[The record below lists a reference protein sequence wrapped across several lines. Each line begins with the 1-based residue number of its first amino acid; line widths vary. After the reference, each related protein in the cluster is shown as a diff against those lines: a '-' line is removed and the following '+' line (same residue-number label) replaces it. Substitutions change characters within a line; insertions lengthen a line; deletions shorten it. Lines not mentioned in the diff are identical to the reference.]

1 MRIKQMIINSNLS
14 KMRNKILP
22 TCLQGNYRDSL
33 REFSNTS
40 YGVFESERVKG
51 AQQKVVIRDYF
62 RSRLKRKFRKKKNK
76 VYIIRMQQALVFSS
90 SDSIRAGVH
99 PLNGD
104 TADPRLFL
112 IISCKT
118 NQIV

>member
-22 TCLQGNYRDSL
+22 TCLKGNYRDSL

-40 YGVFESERVKG
+40 YGVFGSERVKG

-62 RSRLKRKFRKKKNK
+62 RSRLKRKFRKKNK
-76 VYIIRMQQALVFSS
+76 VYIIRMQQALVFPPPIAYEPAF
-90 SDSIRAGVH
+90 IR
-99 PLNGD
+99 
-104 TADPRLFL
+104 
-112 IISCKT
+112 
-118 NQIV
+118 